1 MLGLEKRIEVRQEH
15 FWFDL
20 FTHVAFIPRKGTR
33 KSACLDFPCL
43 ENIILE
49 PGERKLVPLGCRWEV
64 SRVKPGYT
72 LHAKILPRSGLASKQ
87 GLGIVNS
94 VGMIDQDYEGEWHAN
109 LIHYGSFHRVRDE
122 QGRFVKTEVL
132 PITLEC
138 GEYVCQVLFC
148 LTPTVIEFDNLLPVA
163 RETRG
168 TGGFGS
174 TK

>member
-1 MLGLEKRIEVRQEH
+1 MLPDYQKRIEVRQEH

-20 FTHVAFIPRKGTR
+20 FTHTAFIPRKGTR
-33 KSACLDFPCL
+33 KSACLDFPSL
-43 ENIILE
+43 ESIVLE
-49 PGERKLVPLGCRWEV
+49 PGERKLVGLGCRWEV

-72 LHAKILPRSGLASKQ
+72 LHAKILPRSGNAHKQ
-87 GLGIVNS
+87 GIGCVNS
-94 VGMIDQDYEGEWHAN
+94 PGIIDQDYEGEWHAN
-109 LIHYGSFHRVRDE
+109 LINLGQTAAR
-122 QGRFVKTEVL
+122 
-132 PITLEC
+132 LEC